1 MKELHM
7 NTSTNVDLSN
17 LMIKLFKH
25 STDLIFFFDQCGDI
39 TTMNPAAEQIIDD
52 HIISQIKSQSD
63 HAICQVCA
71 GYTSE
76 TEARTC
82 SDCYLSANDTKDF
95 SSFQVYLTIKEKGIV
110 PYMAS
115 FQTLD
120 EEKGTRILLLRDQS
134 IQYLTQAKLHQNMLT
149 KHVIEAQENE
159 RKRISR
165 ELHDSVAQE
174 ILGAL
179 VDLRVMKYMTNDQSV
194 LDKAENTKG
203 VLTRLLDDIRD
214 LSVELRPLALD
225 DFGLEAAFRSHFK
238 RIEQR
243 YGWKVLF
250 QSTNENNRYEPE
262 VETVVYRICQEA
274 VMNSIKYSGVG
285 EIFVSLIEEDRTLT
299 LTVTDEG
306 AGFHQEDQPQGTG
319 LGLYGMKERAELV
332 SGKCRIT
339 TEVGK
344 GTKVYLKVPIR
355 K

>member
-7 NTSTNVDLSN
+7 NISTNDDLSN
-17 LMIKLFKH
+17 LMTKLFEH
-25 STDLIFFFDQCGDI
+25 STDLIFFFDQMGTI

-52 HIISQIKSQSD
+52 HMISQIKSQAD
-63 HAICQVCA
+63 HAICQVCM

-76 TEARTC
+76 TESRTC
-82 SDCYLSANDTKDF
+82 RDCYLSATDTKDF
-95 SSFQVYLTIKEKGIV
+95 SSFQVYLTTKEKGIV

-115 FQTLD
+115 FQTID
-120 EEKGTRILLLRDQS
+120 EVAGTRILLLRDQS
-134 IQYLTQAKLHQNMLT
+134 TQYETQAKLHQNMLT
-149 KHVIEAQENE
+149 KHVIKAQENE

-179 VDLRVMKYMTNDQSV
+179 VDLRVMKYMTNEQNV
-194 LDKAENTKG
+194 LDKVENTKG

-243 YGWKVLF
+243 YGWKILF

-274 VMNSIKYSGVG
+274 VMNAIKYSGVG
-285 EIFVSLIEEDRTLT
+285 EIFVSLIDKDRELV
-299 LTVTDEG
+299 LTVTDQG
-306 AGFHQEDQPQGTG
+306 VGFHQEDQPQGTG

-332 SGKCRIT
+332 SGKCTVT
-339 TEVGK
+339 TEIGK
-344 GTKVYLKVPIR
+344 GTKVHLQVPIR